1 MELDTIAAMIR
12 IVPWQGELVP
22 HFMLMTREE
31 RDDRE
36 KVTVME
42 LAALQ
47 EGLYQAA
54 NKVDEMIHCLF
65 DEIREEKM
73 QEFLNDPR
81 INPVSL
87 NLNYKKIV
95 DPEALEEDYK
105 DLVKFLK
112 EKFNDKNN

>member
-1 MELDTIAAMIR
+1 MKITPVDNINLMELDTIAAMIR

-73 QEFLNDPR
+73 QEFRDLTQKIEELDRRYYND
-81 INPVSL
+81 
-87 NLNYKKIV
+87 
-95 DPEALEEDYK
+95 DDEDFHEE
-105 DLVKFLK
+105 
-112 EKFNDKNN
+112 